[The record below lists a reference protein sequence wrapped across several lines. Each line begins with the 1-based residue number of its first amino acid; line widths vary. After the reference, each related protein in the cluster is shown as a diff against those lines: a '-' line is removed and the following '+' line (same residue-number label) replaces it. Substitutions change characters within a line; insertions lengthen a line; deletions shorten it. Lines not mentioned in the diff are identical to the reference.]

1 MVIPPPAS
9 EEEPEIH
16 RDVETE
22 TKILVP
28 PRHEVKVLDALVK
41 MTM

>member
-22 TKILVP
+22 VKILVP
-28 PRHEVKVLDALVK
+28 PRHEVKVLDALVM
-41 MTM
+41 MTT